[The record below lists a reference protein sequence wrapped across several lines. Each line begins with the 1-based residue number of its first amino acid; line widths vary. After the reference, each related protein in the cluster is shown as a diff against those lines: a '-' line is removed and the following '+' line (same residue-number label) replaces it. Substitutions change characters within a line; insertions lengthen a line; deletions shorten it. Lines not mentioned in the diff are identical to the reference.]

1 MALVNALAQVLMG
14 KKIIKFY
21 SFATKYCN
29 HHRSSNYPIYDQYV
43 EKILVYFGKLDRFT
57 EFTKPELKRYARFV
71 KIILAFRDHY
81 HLSSFPLRQIDIY
94 LWLGGK
100 KEFSRQYKVA

>member
-1 MALVNALAQVLMG
+1 MLV
-14 KKIIKFY
+14 
-21 SFATKYCN
+21 
-29 HHRSSNYPIYDQYV
+29 H
-43 EKILVYFGKLDRFT
+43 FGKLDRFT

-100 KEFSRQYKVA
+100 KAFSRQYKVA